1 MDRLFASLSPEE
13 LYEHL
18 QSLDDGE
25 RTIRVVGN
33 SALLPSLGAVYKL
46 LHTSRE
52 VVWDVMWS
60 GRPSLPVAKTL
71 AKAWNTP
78 GVYLGRS
85 ATIRLLRAGRDA
97 GLAEALS
104 YFVGLDYLWPR
115 ANEWTGLF
123 ASGLFSQDVS
133 KQFWV
138 GFVQEVMHLNA
149 VELHSDLGRLRQWD
163 GYARSP
169 TVFRFGCPA
178 MREALIGRLASV
190 SSDEEAERDPMLD
203 RVHIVDSFAVLIRL
217 LAWCVADLTVDL
229 WEQVEQDGM
238 GNDVPLLE
246 LIPVFDE
253 VAQVW
258 SNPMQSAIDRLA
270 RMSGLLPLTEN

>member
-46 LHTSRE
+46 LHTSRG
-52 VVWDVMWS
+52 VVWDAMRS

-78 GVYLGRS
+78 GVHLGRS
-85 ATIRLLRAGRDA
+85 ATIRLLTAGRDA

-104 YFVGLDYLWPR
+104 YFGGLDYLRPR

-149 VELHSDLGRLRQWD
+149 LELHSDLGRLRQWD
-163 GYARSP
+163 GTNTFGTDVRFRPNTASGSYRSKP
-169 TVFRFGCPA
+169 P
-178 MREALIGRLASV
+178 
-190 SSDEEAERDPMLD
+190 
-203 RVHIVDSFAVLIRL
+203 
-217 LAWCVADLTVDL
+217 
-229 WEQVEQDGM
+229 
-238 GNDVPLLE
+238 
-246 LIPVFDE
+246 
-253 VAQVW
+253 
-258 SNPMQSAIDRLA
+258 
-270 RMSGLLPLTEN
+270 